1 MRYPVLVALFVV
13 LASGCSNRGDALPG
27 ASALEDVRANLA
39 FTCIHEADRLPAL
52 DPDADALFRYGRYL
66 QTQDGSKNFDEVAR
80 YYRIAAAHGHYKA
93 NHNVQ
98 QLVSQG
104 MANSPDAAREA
115 VKWATELVNQG
126 IPTGYYDIG
135 YYLNSGYGL
144 KQNREMALKYI
155 RKAADLGNAD
165 AQYYVAGLLA
175 PYDKAPDI
183 ARQMRQC
190 ATDQGHRKAA
200 LELGVNLKNNQ
211 LYQGAVLAY
220 QKGVAAGE
228 SISAMVLEK
237 SFLAPPPAD
246 EGFYLDLPK
255 DPERSR
261 RYKSIGNFLD
271 RNQVSNPTV
280 PDIDRIV
287 PLPPAPLPAWDGT
300 FEWEKKQ
307 AEIPPQ
313 PSDELIDRLAK
324 EKNLDPATGL
334 PLSAAASHI
343 SQAGEPVKLARAP
356 LLDEM
361 GQIPVDHH
369 VTTQKYTLE
378 LANAVMYSIPEA
390 DAYKGDAANGDLANQ
405 GFHYHEA
412 TPGTDARAADRAIHR
427 QDYNNLLNPGSEG

>member
-1 MRYPVLVALFVV
+1 MRIAALLL
-13 LASGCSNRGDALPG
+13 LAIASLAACSKESNLPG
-27 ASALEDVRANLA
+27 LPDIASVRANLA
-39 FTCIHEADRLPAL
+39 FTCTHEADRLPAF

-66 QTQDGSKNFDEVAR
+66 QTRDGPKNFDDVAR

-104 MANSPDAAREA
+104 MASSPDAAHEA
-115 VKWATELVNQG
+115 IGWATQLVNQG

-165 AQYYVAGLLA
+165 AQYYIADLLF
-175 PYDKAPDI
+175 PRDKAPDI
-183 ARQMRQC
+183 AKQMQQC
-190 ATDQGHRKAA
+190 AAGQSHGEAA
-200 LELGVNLKNNQ
+200 LDLGIDLQDSKQ
-211 LYQGAVLAY
+211 YGDALSAY
-220 QKGVAAGE
+220 QKSVAAGN
-228 SISAMVLEK
+228 SVSAMTLEK
-237 SFLAPPPAD
+237 SFLAPPVTD

-271 RNQVSNPTV
+271 RNQLSNPTV

-287 PLPPAPLPAWDGT
+287 PLPPAPLPTWDGT

-313 PSDELIDRLAK
+313 PSDELINRLVK

-334 PLSAAASHI
+334 PLSAAASKT
-343 SQAGEPVKLARAP
+343 SQAGEPMKLAPAP
-356 LLDEM
+356 LGTQVRAGARCPES
-361 GQIPVDHH
+361 GVWCTQILAELRGE
-369 VTTQKYTLE
+369 TTQRFRKGETLPMLDVYRPRMFAWLDAVLGKRRYTTDVVWMLT
-378 LANAVMYSIPEA
+378 
-390 DAYKGDAANGDLANQ
+390 AYKDQA
-405 GFHYHEA
+405 
-412 TPGTDARAADRAIHR
+412 
-427 QDYNNLLNPGSEG
+427 